1 MTPDLL
7 TQTETYVTQFFTD
20 HLTPDFTYHNQ
31 AHTQE
36 VVQAV
41 DQIARFYTLSES
53 DYLTVMVAAWFHD
66 LGNLTGLSEGHE
78 DRGAVL
84 AAGFLQKM
92 GASMELIEQVQT
104 CIRAT
109 KMPQS
114 PNNRLEEILCDADL
128 FHLGSEDYPDYQ
140 KRLRKEQEH
149 RSGMEISGK
158 SWRQQNI
165 ALLESHRYFTDYA
178 QERLAAGQAENL
190 RRLLEKQAEKSAE
203 KEAKA
208 EKKEVKLEQTDK
220 KNPGTIIEPAPVA
233 DAIEIPEP
241 LIWKEP
247 KEKKKDKEKDK
258 RSDRG
263 VETMFRT
270 TSTNHMRL
278 SEIADSKANIM
289 ISVNSIMVSVVVSVL
304 PRRIEENPYLMV
316 PTTLFL
322 ITSVLTI
329 VFAILTTRPNV
340 SHGTFSHSDIEQ
352 GKGNLLFFGNFYQMS
367 LGEYEWG
374 IQQLMND
381 STYLYNSM
389 ARDIY
394 YLGLV
399 LAKKYK
405 LLRVAYNIFM
415 FGFIISILAF
425 LIVFLIK
432 K

>member
-1 MTPDLL
+1 MLPDLL
-7 TQTETYVTQFFTD
+7 TQTETYAIQFFVD
-20 HLTPDFTYHNQ
+20 HLSPDFTYHNRE
-31 AHTQE
+31 HTQE

-41 DQIARFYTLSES
+41 DQMARFYKLSES
-53 DYLTVMVAAWFHD
+53 DYTTVMVAAWLHD
-66 LGNLTGLSEGHE
+66 LGNLTGPSGGHE
-78 DRGAVL
+78 ERSVGL
-84 AAGFLQKM
+84 AADFLTKL
-92 GASMELIEQVQT
+92 GVSTEIIRNVQA

-114 PNNRLEEILCDADL
+114 PTNRLEEILCDADL

-140 KRLRKEQEH
+140 KRLRKEQEN
-149 RSGMEISGK
+149 RTGLEISGK
-158 SWRQQNI
+158 VWRQQNI
-165 ALLESHRYFTDYA
+165 SLLESHRYFTDYA
-178 QERLAAGQAENL
+178 QEKLAAGQAENL
-190 RRLLEKQAEKSAE
+190 RQLLEKQAEKATG
-203 KEAKA
+203 KEAKQEKNSPKEHTVVA
-208 EKKEVKLEQTDK
+208 EKPASDTV
-220 KNPGTIIEPAPVA
+220 EPPMS
-233 DAIEIPEP
+233 DP
-241 LIWKEP
+241 LSWKEP
-247 KEKKKDKEKDK
+247 KEKKKEKDK
-258 RSDRG
+258 RSERG
-263 VETMFRT
+263 IETMFRT

-289 ISVNSIMVSVVVSVL
+289 ISVNSIMVSVLVSIL

-399 LAKKYK
+399 LARKYK

-425 LIVFLIK
+425 LVVFFIK

>member
-1 MTPDLL
+1 MVPDLL
-7 TQTETYVTQFFTD
+7 TQTEIYATHFFAD
-20 HLTPDFTYHNQ
+20 HLSPDFTYHNRE
-31 AHTQE
+31 HTQE

-41 DQIARFYTLSES
+41 DQMARFYKLSES
-53 DYLTVMVAAWFHD
+53 DYTTVMVAAWLHD
-66 LGNLTGLSEGHE
+66 LGNLTGPSSGHE
-78 DRGAVL
+78 ERSAGL
-84 AAGFLQKM
+84 AADFLTKL
-92 GASMELIEQVQT
+92 GVSTEVIGNVQA
-104 CIRAT
+104 CIQAT

-114 PNNRLEEILCDADL
+114 PSSQLEKILCDADL

-140 KRLRKEQEH
+140 KRLRKEQEN
-149 RSGMEISGK
+149 RTGMEIPGK
-158 SWRQQNI
+158 VWRQQNI
-165 ALLESHRYFTDYA
+165 SLLESHRYFTDYA
-178 QERLAAGQAENL
+178 QERLGIGQAENL
-190 RRLLEKQAEKSAE
+190 RQLLEKQAEKAAG
-203 KEAKA
+203 KEAKH
-208 EKKEVKLEQTDK
+208 EKNTPK
-220 KNPGTIIEPAPVA
+220 EPAVVA
-233 DAIEIPEP
+233 EQPTPDTNEP
-241 LIWKEP
+241 SGVESLSWKEP
-247 KEKKKDKEKDK
+247 KEKKKDKDKDK
-258 RSDRG
+258 RSERG
-263 VETMFRT
+263 IETMFRT

-381 STYLYNSM
+381 SSYLYNSM

-425 LIVFLIK
+425 LVVFFIK

>member
-7 TQTETYVTQFFTD
+7 SQTETYTTQFFAE

-41 DQIARFYTLSES
+41 DQMSRFYSLSES
-53 DYLTVMVAAWFHD
+53 DYVVVMVAAWLHD
-66 LGNLTGLSEGHE
+66 LGNLTGPSDGHE
-78 DRGAVL
+78 ERGAAL
-84 AAGFLQKM
+84 ASSFLADLD
-92 GASMELIEQVQT
+92 ASSELIRKVQA
-104 CIRAT
+104 CILAT
-109 KMPQS
+109 RMPQA
-114 PNNRLEEILCDADL
+114 PTNRLEEILCDADL
-128 FHLGSEDYPDYQ
+128 FHLGSTDYPDYQ
-140 KRLRKEQEH
+140 KRLRKEQEN
-149 RSGMEISGK
+149 RTGVEIPGK

-165 ALLESHRYFTDYA
+165 SLLESHRYFTDYA
-178 QERLAAGQAENL
+178 QERLTAGQAENL
-190 RRLLEKQAEKSAE
+190 RQLLEKQAEKA
-203 KEAKA
+203 AG
-208 EKKEVKLEQTDK
+208 KEVKHE
-220 KNPGTIIEPAPVA
+220 KNSLKEPVDFAAQPIV
-233 DAIEIPEP
+233 ETVELPIPEP
-241 LIWKEP
+241 LIGKEP
-247 KEKKKDKEKDK
+247 KEKKKEKDKDK
-258 RSDRG
+258 RSERG
-263 VETMFRT
+263 IETMFRT

-425 LIVFLIK
+425 LIVFFIK